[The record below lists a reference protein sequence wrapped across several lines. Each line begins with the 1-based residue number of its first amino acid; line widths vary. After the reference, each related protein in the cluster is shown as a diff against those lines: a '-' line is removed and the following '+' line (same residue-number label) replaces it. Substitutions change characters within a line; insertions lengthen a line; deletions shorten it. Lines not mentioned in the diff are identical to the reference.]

1 MLLLSQGT
9 PMIYGGDEF
18 ANSQAGNN
26 NAWCQDNAVGW
37 TDWKNAKKQE
47 NLSTFVKEAIAF
59 RKKHPILHMP
69 QEMRG
74 VDYMAKGFPD
84 ISVHGERAWFL
95 NRDNTSRLLGVM
107 YCGSYAE
114 NENGNA
120 DDFIYIGMNFHWEKR
135 NIALPNLPDGMG
147 WKKVADTSGQTPEQW
162 FGEYEETYKKSIK
175 INPRT
180 IVVLIAKREESG
192 HASMAALQD
201 NNEA

>member
-1 MLLLSQGT
+1 MLS
-9 PMIYGGDEF
+9 E
-18 ANSQAGNN
+18 
-26 NAWCQDNAVGW
+26 
-37 TDWKNAKKQE
+37 KNIQ
-47 NLSTFVKEAIAF
+47 
-59 RKKHPILHMP
+59 
-69 QEMRG
+69 
-74 VDYMAKGFPD
+74 
-84 ISVHGERAWFL
+84 FL

-114 NENGNA
+114 NKNGNA

-135 NIALPNLPDGMG
+135 NIALPNLPDGLG

>member
-1 MLLLSQGT
+1 MPENITLTSFSILFSRYKGELETQLKGIAALSS
-9 PMIYGGDEF
+9 IEDGD
-18 ANSQAGNN
+18 
-26 NAWCQDNAVGW
+26 
-37 TDWKNAKKQE
+37 
-47 NLSTFVKEAIAF
+47 
-59 RKKHPILHMP
+59 HIL
-69 QEMRG
+69 
-74 VDYMAKGFPD
+74 
-84 ISVHGERAWFL
+84 ERAWFL

-135 NIALPNLPDGMG
+135 NIALPNLPDGLG

>member
-1 MLLLSQGT
+1 M
-9 PMIYGGDEF
+9 
-18 ANSQAGNN
+18 
-26 NAWCQDNAVGW
+26 V
-37 TDWKNAKKQE
+37 
-47 NLSTFVKEAIAF
+47 
-59 RKKHPILHMP
+59 
-69 QEMRG
+69 
-74 VDYMAKGFPD
+74 
-84 ISVHGERAWFL
+84 
-95 NRDNTSRLLGVM
+95 
-107 YCGSYAE
+107 SYAE
-114 NENGNA
+114 NKNGNA

-135 NIALPNLPDGMG
+135 NIALPNLPDGLG